1 MMLHSYGGIFER
13 GSREYTLDDFYSL
26 QLDKMERYVC
36 LKKSD
41 VVIPE
46 GEVESSSDD
55 DDEDDD
61 DDDTEGDDDDDDGEL
76 DGAETLVDAEESDE
90 ESLKGVSK
98 TTKKREAKDQPELLE
113 AVVETAGEEVMDEE
127 EQVFLIDLMNKG
139 TWTYHLSSL
148 E

>member
-1 MMLHSYGGIFER
+1 MLHSYGGIFER

-46 GEVESSSDD
+46 GEVESSSDE
-55 DDEDDD
+55 DDEDDDDD

-113 AVVETAGEEVMDEE
+113 AVVETAGEEVVDEE
-127 EQVFLIDLMNKG
+127 EQVFLTDPMNEG
-139 TWTYHLSSL
+139 I
-148 E
+148 